1 MITLRPAN
9 ERGHANHGWLDTR
22 YTFSFSDYYDPRH
35 MGFRDLRVINED
47 QIAPGQGFGTHG
59 HRDMEILTY
68 VMAGQLAHRDSMGN
82 GEAIH
87 PHEWQRMS
95 AGTGVRH
102 SEFNASQ
109 SDPLHLYQIWILP
122 ETEGIKPG
130 YEQKIFASEEKAGT
144 LKLVASRDGRD
155 GSLTIHQNASVYNAL
170 LSSGDAVE
178 HRLAAGRHAWL
189 QVVKGAVELNG
200 NKMSAG
206 DGAAISEE
214 PSLNIKASADA
225 EIVLFDLA

>member
-22 YTFSFSDYYDPRH
+22 YTFSFSDYYDPRQ

-47 QIAPGQGFGTHG
+47 QIAPGQGFGAHG

-130 YEQKIFASEEKAGT
+130 YEQKIFAPEEKAGA

-170 LSSGDAVE
+170 LRSGEAVE
-178 HRLAAGRHAWL
+178 HRLDAGRHAWL

-200 NKMSAG
+200 NKMNAG

-214 PSLNIKASADA
+214 PSLDIKASADA